1 MIELEEE
8 MTGIER
14 TGGRGSGLQNCC
26 ERSRGQRS
34 EVAQTWVMP
43 DSPLLRIW
51 RGGLVCL
58 RSHMYLAAL
67 TLILTFLIFLLLECT
82 VESTR
87 PSRSRSLK
95 LRPILAHLLVLT
107 VGPIYNPRP
116 LLNFWGQTL
125 ASWPTQTPDLPFT
138 PQSPLIARTLSWASS
153 PGLARTGPLHS
164 LPQ

>member
-1 MIELEEE
+1 

-34 EVAQTWVMP
+34 EAAQTGAMP

-67 TLILTFLIFLLLECT
+67 TLILTVLIFLLLECT

-87 PSRSRSLK
+87 PRRSRSLK

-107 VGPIYNPRP
+107 YCGSH
-116 LLNFWGQTL
+116 L
-125 ASWPTQTPDLPFT
+125 
-138 PQSPLIARTLSWASS
+138 
-153 PGLARTGPLHS
+153 
-164 LPQ
+164 